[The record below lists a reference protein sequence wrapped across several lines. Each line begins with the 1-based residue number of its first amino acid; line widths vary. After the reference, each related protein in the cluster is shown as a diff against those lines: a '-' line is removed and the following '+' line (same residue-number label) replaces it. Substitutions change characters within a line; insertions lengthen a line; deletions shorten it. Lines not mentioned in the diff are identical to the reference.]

1 VQGREAFLHMHGGKS
16 CNKIFY
22 LQRETDISCKI
33 CSEPMIK
40 LSKPYEEYT
49 RLDEEER
56 KEFIG
61 QDIQKHIQSDIRKGD

>member
-1 VQGREAFLHMHGGKS
+1 MLKVYYCKY
-16 CNKIFY
+16 CDKIFY

-61 QDIQKHIQSDIRKGD
+61 

>member
-1 VQGREAFLHMHGGKS
+1 MMFDTFESYDVQ
-16 CNKIFY
+16 
-22 LQRETDISCKI
+22 ETR
-33 CSEPMIK
+33 
-40 LSKPYEEYT
+40 

>member
-1 VQGREAFLHMHGGKS
+1 
-16 CNKIFY
+16 
-22 LQRETDISCKI
+22 
-33 CSEPMIK
+33 MIK

-61 QDIQKHIQSDIRKGD
+61 QDIQKHIQSDMQEELMKRG

>member
-1 VQGREAFLHMHGGKS
+1 MLKVYYCKN

-22 LQRETDISCKI
+22 TQRETDISCKI